1 MFLDRCTMQG
11 RTAVVTG
18 GAQGIGRAVC
28 EALGECG
35 ARVII
40 ADLDDRLGA
49 DTAAALHARG
59 IDAHAIQL
67 DVRDGEAVAEAAR
80 SLEHRHGPVEILVN
94 NAGIARN
101 SPAVETVAA
110 EWLEVMDVNLHGVWW
125 CSQAFGRSMVQRRRG
140 AIVNIGSMSGL
151 IVNKPQPQA
160 AYNASK
166 AAVHMLTKSLAAEWA
181 ASGVRV
187 NAVAPGYIGTELT
200 KRGMSNETWRATW
213 LEMTPFGRVG
223 EPAEVACLVAFLA
236 SDAASYVTG
245 SVFSVDGGYTAW

>member
-1 MFLDRCTMQG
+1 MFVDRFPMQG

-28 EALGECG
+28 EALGECK

-40 ADLDDRLGA
+40 ADLDERL
-49 DTAAALHARG
+49 AAETVGGLHARG
-59 IDAHAIQL
+59 VDADAVRL
-67 DVRDGEAVAEAAR
+67 DVRDRSAVAEVAQ
-80 SLEHRHGPVEILVN
+80 SLERRHGPVDILVN

-101 SPAVETVAA
+101 SAAVETSAE
-110 EWLEVMDVNLHGVWW
+110 EWLEVIDVNLHGVWW
-125 CSQAFGRSMVQRRRG
+125 CSQAFGRSMVARGRG

-181 ASGVRV
+181 SSGVRV

-200 KRGMSNETWRATW
+200 KRGMSNEAWRTTW
-213 LEMTPFGRVG
+213 LAMTPFGRVG
-223 EPAEVACLVAFLA
+223 EPVEVASVVASLA

>member
-1 MFLDRCTMQG
+1 MHG

-40 ADLDDRLGA
+40 ADLDDSLGA
-49 DTAAALHARG
+49 ATAAALHSRG
-59 IDAHAIQL
+59 IDAHAIRL
-67 DVRDGEAVAEAAR
+67 DVRDGGAVAEAAR
-80 SLEHRHGPVEILVN
+80 LVEQHHGPVEILVN

-101 SPAVETVAA
+101 SPAVETVTPD
-110 EWLEVMDVNLHGVWW
+110 WLEVIDVNLHGVWW
-125 CSQAFGRSMVQRRRG
+125 CSQAFGRSMVARRRG

-151 IVNKPQPQA
+151 VVNKPQPQA

-213 LEMTPFGRVG
+213 LEMTPFGRIG
-223 EPAEVACLVAFLA
+223 EPAEVACIVAFLA

-245 SVFSVDGGYTAW
+245 SVYSVDGGYTAW

>member
-1 MFLDRCTMQG
+1 MLREGFTMHG

-40 ADLDDRLGA
+40 ADLDDRLAA
-49 DTAAALHARG
+49 DCAATLHSRG
-59 IDAHAIQL
+59 IDAHAIRL
-67 DVRDGEAVAEAAR
+67 DVRDGNAVTEAAR
-80 SLEHRHGPVEILVN
+80 SLEQRHGPVEILVN

-101 SPAVETVAA
+101 SPAVETAAA
-110 EWLEVMDVNLHGVWW
+110 EWLDVIDVNLHGVWW
-125 CSQAFGRSMVQRRRG
+125 CSQAFGRPMVQRRRG

-151 IVNKPQPQA
+151 VVNKPQPQA

-181 ASGVRV
+181 PSGVRV

-213 LEMTPFGRVG
+213 LEMTPLGRVG

>member
-1 MFLDRCTMQG
+1 MRG

-35 ARVII
+35 ARVIV
-40 ADLDDRLGA
+40 ADLQDGPA
-49 DTAAALHARG
+49 AAAAAALHSRG
-59 IDAHAIQL
+59 IDAHAIRL
-67 DVRDGEAVAEAAR
+67 DVRDGEAILGVAQSIEQ
-80 SLEHRHGPVEILVN
+80 RHGPVDILVN

-101 SPAVETVAA
+101 SSAVETAPA
-110 EWLEVMDVNLHGVWW
+110 EWLEIMSVNLHGVWW
-125 CSQAFGRSMVQRRRG
+125 CSQAFGRSMVQRGRG

-151 IVNKPQPQA
+151 VVNKPQPQA

-181 ASGVRV
+181 RAGVRV

-223 EPAEVACLVAFLA
+223 EPAEVACIVAFLA

-245 SVFSVDGGYTAW
+245 SVYSVDGGYTAW